1 MEISG
6 EIDQVKV
13 SPRQQLKLNLSNNKN
28 NNNSQGLSNNMSK
41 NGINITQEQLEAILS
56 QINSGQLQLN
66 NSNNNNNRRNKS
78 YDSDADD
85 IKLFRQPQVV
95 VNNDDSDLNT
105 SNNNNNNTI
114 NTNRPKQVYETS
126 NKSSSLIDKKKL
138 KWQQDM
144 GKTLKFIIKI
154 LIKIYI

>member
-28 NNNSQGLSNNMSK
+28 ANNSQGLNNNMSK
-41 NGINITQEQLEAILS
+41 NGINITQEQLEAILG

-66 NSNNNNNRRNKS
+66 NNNNNNNNLNNRRNKS
-78 YDSDADD
+78 YENDVDD
-85 IKLFRQPQVV
+85 IKLFRKPQVV
-95 VNNDDSDLNT
+95 VNNDDLDLNT
-105 SNNNNNNTI
+105 SNNTNNNNNNAA
-114 NTNRPKQVYETS
+114 NTNRSKQVNETM
-126 NKSSSLIDKKKL
+126 NKTSSLIDKKKL

-144 GKTLKFIIKI
+144 GK
-154 LIKIYI
+154 